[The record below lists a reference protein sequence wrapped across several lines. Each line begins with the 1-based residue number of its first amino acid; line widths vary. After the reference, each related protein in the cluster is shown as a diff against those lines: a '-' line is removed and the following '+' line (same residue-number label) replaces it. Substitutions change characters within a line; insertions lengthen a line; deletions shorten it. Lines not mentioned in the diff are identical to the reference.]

1 MTFPLLSSRLSSRFN
16 LNSLCSIQLFY
27 RSLSK
32 ETKTKIED
40 AIKNDICLFMKG
52 TPEKPMCGFS
62 QGAVRVLDCLGVQP
76 YKSINVLED
85 TEIREGIKS
94 YSDWP
99 TIPQLYVKGQFIGGL
114 DILLEMLRNGELQNL
129 LIKENIIPPN
139 DPEINPSSSK

>member
-94 YSDWP
+94 YSYFSCSFF
-99 TIPQLYVKGQFIGGL
+99 TTFFFFLNHNNCFV
-114 DILLEMLRNGELQNL
+114 RNF
-129 LIKENIIPPN
+129 
-139 DPEINPSSSK
+139 SSV